1 MKKLPFEVK
10 AGKEYDLIL
19 TTLLGIIKPNLMDFE
34 AWMCS
39 HLIDIVYHPHTPNN
53 YMFYLPGFWNND
65 NNCLRS
71 SYINVGSDVF
81 DGQILDLVSVV
92 NGAIDRGLY
101 VRGHWNSLYIPQSS
115 FYEIGSHA
123 ASYLL
128 FGYDEKK
135 RVYFCY
141 GESSSGGCSEF
152 ELSFADYEKA
162 VLSRKTDLQL
172 VRVLT
177 GNIEPDL
184 SAFCSEVNKYLIGNN
199 PNSVIYKTGI
209 SCWNEFG
216 FVLRYSNEY
225 GLLINGKNLQFL
237 CLSKEMMLNRVRNLG
252 VSDLAVKKAE
262 EVFDLSKEVKSLCQE
277 YNADRKGVNLVI
289 ADKYLKEIINC
300 EKSYLSDLLDECRN
314 NT

>member
-101 VRGHWNSLYIPQSS
+101 VRGHWNRNRRLAEAGMELLSS
-115 FYEIGSHA
+115 NEKIIDIALTY
-123 ASYLL
+123 
-128 FGYDEKK
+128 GYDSHDSFTKAFS
-135 RVYFCY
+135 RFHGVTP
-141 GESSSGGCSEF
+141 SAVRRGGCTIKA
-152 ELSFADYEKA
+152 FA
-162 VLSRKTDLQL
+162 QL
-172 VRVLT
+172 R
-177 GNIEPDL
+177 
-184 SAFCSEVNKYLIGNN
+184 
-199 PNSVIYKTGI
+199 
-209 SCWNEFG
+209 
-216 FVLRYSNEY
+216 
-225 GLLINGKNLQFL
+225 LQFI
-237 CLSKEMMLNRVRNLG
+237 LG
-252 VSDLAVKKAE
+252 
-262 EVFDLSKEVKSLCQE
+262 
-277 YNADRKGVNLVI
+277 
-289 ADKYLKEIINC
+289 
-300 EKSYLSDLLDECRN
+300 
-314 NT
+314 